1 MSICLSIPLPV
12 SGAFYNEAQRQDP
25 ATKIGRHS
33 RCNVLPIA
41 LLYRPTTAAK
51 VTDLSVAPTTLR
63 DEAESTLD
71 LHIDELIAE
80 NESTTARPQTFERR
94 RKPRLQEAFPARV
107 SGVDSRDLPFY
118 VDCVLDNI
126 SATGLYLRTPK
137 FVDAGS
143 EVRLIVYLLNGP
155 TQGATA
161 ALQGCI
167 LRSELQA
174 DGKHGLAIA
183 IRNHWFL

>member
-1 MSICLSIPLPV
+1 
-12 SGAFYNEAQRQDP
+12 
-25 ATKIGRHS
+25 
-33 RCNVLPIA
+33 
-41 LLYRPTTAAK
+41 
-51 VTDLSVAPTTLR
+51 LSVAPTTLR

-80 NESTTARPQTFERR
+80 NKRPAAGSQTFERR

-118 VDCVLDNI
+118 IDCVLDNI
-126 SATGLYLRTPK
+126 SSTGLYLRMPK
-137 FVDAGS
+137 FVDIGS
-143 EVRLIVYLLNGP
+143 EVRLIVQLLNGP
-155 TQGATA
+155 SPGATA

-167 LRSELQA
+167 LRSELHR

-183 IRNHWFL
+183 IKNHWFL

>member
-1 MSICLSIPLPV
+1 MKR
-12 SGAFYNEAQRQDP
+12 AQGQDP
-25 ATKIGRHS
+25 ATKKGREF
-33 RCNVLPIA
+33 RCDSFPIY
-41 LLYRPTTAAK
+41 LLSGPTTVAK

-80 NESTTARPQTFERR
+80 NKNITARPQPFERR
-94 RKPRLQEAFPARV
+94 RKPRLQEPFPARV
-107 SGVDSRDLPFY
+107 SGVDSRELPFY

-126 SATGLYLRTPK
+126 SSSGLYLRMPK

-143 EVRLIVYLLNGP
+143 EVRLIVHLLNGP

-183 IRNHWFL
+183 IKNHWFL